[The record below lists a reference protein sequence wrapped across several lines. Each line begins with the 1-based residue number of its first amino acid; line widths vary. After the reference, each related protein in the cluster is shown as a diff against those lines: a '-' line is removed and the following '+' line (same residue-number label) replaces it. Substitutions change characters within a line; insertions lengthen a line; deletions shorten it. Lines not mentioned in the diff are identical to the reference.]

1 MPEENILLIDLST
14 DRVAPEKQ
22 KPYCLPYC
30 YHIRHYLK
38 AVIMAGLS
46 KETIAQY
53 KEQSK
58 ILLLQG
64 LNAHQ
69 VALKIGC
76 SPTSVAKWHPE
87 LASCN
92 LGKRIIDWEKYKQDI
107 VDLRN
112 QGKGYSEISRIIGI
126 DKKSIAKFCK
136 KNNIEM
142 TAEEKDLSKKYALSE
157 DKLLQRIDT
166 LAFEYLGG
174 YKNYDSTIRIRC
186 KVCNAEFNRNADAAI
201 RHGITC
207 PNCLAIER
215 ERIKSEKNIAKN
227 IAKEKL
233 ILKKQAEKQQRQNEK
248 DEQDKQRKY
257 RTCKNCGVIFYSD
270 TGRTLCDKCKKD
282 TIRIRNRKYY
292 KSKEIKRRIKIQ
304 SAMVDN
310 DITVQALAERDNNIC
325 YLCNKPVDFSD
336 YYDNG
341 VTIICGNNYPSIDHV
356 IPLAKG
362 GLHSWD
368 NVKLAHRICNSK
380 KSDNL
385 VK

>member
-1 MPEENILLIDLST
+1 M
-14 DRVAPEKQ
+14 A
-22 KPYCLPYC
+22 KP
-30 YHIRHYLK
+30 
-38 AVIMAGLS
+38 S
-46 KETIAQY
+46 KETIALY

-58 ILLLQG
+58 ALLLQG
-64 LNAHQ
+64 LNANQ
-69 VALKIGC
+69 VALKVGC
-76 SPTSVAKWHPE
+76 SSTSVAKWHPE

-126 DKKSIAKFCK
+126 DKTSIAKFCK

-186 KVCNAEFNRNADAAI
+186 KVCNAEFNRYADAAI

-215 ERIKSEKNIAKN
+215 ERIKSEKN

-270 TGRTLCDKCKKD
+270 TCRTLCDKCKKD
-282 TIRIRNRKYY
+282 TIRIHQRKYY
-292 KSKEIKRRIKIQ
+292 KSKEIKRRIKIK

-341 VTIICGNNYPSIDHV
+341 VAIICGNNYPSIDHV

>member
-1 MPEENILLIDLST
+1 
-14 DRVAPEKQ
+14 
-22 KPYCLPYC
+22 
-30 YHIRHYLK
+30 
-38 AVIMAGLS
+38 MAKLS

-64 LNAHQ
+64 LNVHQ

-76 SPTSVAKWHPE
+76 SPTSVAKWHSE
-87 LASCN
+87 LAN
-92 LGKRIIDWEKYKQDI
+92 NNRGRRKIDWNKYKQDI
-107 VDLRN
+107 IDLRN

-126 DKKSIAKFCK
+126 ERASIAKFCK

-186 KVCNAEFNRNADAAI
+186 KVCNAEFNRYADAAI

-215 ERIKSEKNIAKN
+215 ERIKSEKNIAK
-227 IAKEKL
+227 EKL
-233 ILKKQAEKQQRQNEK
+233 ILKKQEEKLQRQIEK
-248 DEQDKQRKY
+248 DKQDKQRKY
-257 RTCKNCGVIFYSD
+257 RTCKNCGVVFYSD
-270 TGRTLCDKCKKD
+270 THRVLCDKCKKD
-282 TIRIRNRKYY
+282 TIRISHRKYY

-368 NVKLAHRICNSK
+368 NVKLAHRICNSI

>member
-1 MPEENILLIDLST
+1 
-14 DRVAPEKQ
+14 
-22 KPYCLPYC
+22 
-30 YHIRHYLK
+30 
-38 AVIMAGLS
+38 MANPS
-46 KETIAQY
+46 KETIALY

-58 ILLLQG
+58 TLLLQG

-76 SPTSVAKWHPE
+76 SPMSVAKWYPE
-87 LASCN
+87 LASSN
-92 LGKRIIDWEKYKQDI
+92 RGNRIIDWEKYKQDI

-126 DKKSIAKFCK
+126 EKKSIAKFCK

-142 TAEEKDLSKKYALSE
+142 TAEEKDISKRYALTE
-157 DKLLQRIDT
+157 DELLQRIDT

-186 KVCNAEFNRNADAAI
+186 KVCNVEFNRNADAAI

-215 ERIKSEKNIAKN
+215 ERIKREKEIEKNIAR
-227 IAKEKL
+227 EKL
-233 ILKKQAEKQQRQNEK
+233 ILKKQAEKLQRQIEK
-248 DEQDKQRKY
+248 DKQNEQRKY
-257 RTCKNCGVIFYSD
+257 RTCKNCGAVFYSENKKF
-270 TGRTLCDKCKKD
+270 LCDKCKKD
-282 TIRIRNRKYY
+282 TTLIKNRKYN

-341 VTIICGNNYPSIDHV
+341 ITIICGNNYPSIDHV
-356 IPLAKG
+356 VPLAKG

-368 NVKLAHRICNSK
+368 NVKLAHRICNSI

>member
-1 MPEENILLIDLST
+1 
-14 DRVAPEKQ
+14 
-22 KPYCLPYC
+22 
-30 YHIRHYLK
+30 
-38 AVIMAGLS
+38 MAKLS
-46 KETIAQY
+46 KEAIALYQ
-53 KEQSK
+53 EQSK
-58 ILLLQG
+58 ALLLQG
-64 LNAHQ
+64 LNANQ
-69 VALKIGC
+69 VALKVGC

-92 LGKRIIDWEKYKQDI
+92 LGHRIIDWEKYKQDI

-126 DKKSIAKFCK
+126 DKTSIAKFCK

-186 KVCNAEFNRNADAAI
+186 KVCNAKFNRNAEAAI

-227 IAKEKL
+227 IAKKKL
-233 ILKKQAEKQQRQNEK
+233 ILKKQAEQQQRQKEK

-270 TGRTLCDKCKKD
+270 TCRTLCDKCKKD
-282 TIRIRNRKYY
+282 TIRIKNRKYY

>member
-1 MPEENILLIDLST
+1 
-14 DRVAPEKQ
+14 
-22 KPYCLPYC
+22 
-30 YHIRHYLK
+30 
-38 AVIMAGLS
+38 MAKLS
-46 KETIAQY
+46 KETIALY

-58 ILLLQG
+58 ALLLQG
-64 LNAHQ
+64 LNANQ
-69 VALKIGC
+69 VALKVGC

-92 LGKRIIDWEKYKQDI
+92 LGQRIIDWEKYKQDI

-126 DKKSIAKFCK
+126 ERTSIAKFCK

-215 ERIKSEKNIAKN
+215 ERIKSEKNIAK
-227 IAKEKL
+227 EKL

-270 TGRTLCDKCKKD
+270 TRRTLCDKCKKD
-282 TIRIRNRKYY
+282 TIRIYKRKYY

-341 VTIICGNNYPSIDHV
+341 VAIICGNNYPSIDHV

>member
-1 MPEENILLIDLST
+1 
-14 DRVAPEKQ
+14 
-22 KPYCLPYC
+22 
-30 YHIRHYLK
+30 
-38 AVIMAGLS
+38 MAGLS

>member
-1 MPEENILLIDLST
+1 
-14 DRVAPEKQ
+14 
-22 KPYCLPYC
+22 
-30 YHIRHYLK
+30 
-38 AVIMAGLS
+38 MANPS
-46 KETIAQY
+46 KETIALY

-58 ILLLQG
+58 TLLLQG

-76 SPTSVAKWHPE
+76 SPMSVAKWYPE
-87 LASCN
+87 LASSN
-92 LGKRIIDWEKYKQDI
+92 RGNRIIDWEKYKQDI

-126 DKKSIAKFCK
+126 EKKSIAKFCK

-142 TAEEKDLSKKYALSE
+142 TAEEKDISKRYALTE
-157 DKLLQRIDT
+157 DELLQRIDT

-186 KVCNAEFNRNADAAI
+186 KVCNVEFNRNADAAI

-215 ERIKSEKNIAKN
+215 ERIKREKEIEKNIAR
-227 IAKEKL
+227 EKL
-233 ILKKQAEKQQRQNEK
+233 ILKKQAEKLQRQIEK
-248 DEQDKQRKY
+248 DKQDQQRKY
-257 RTCKNCGVIFYSD
+257 RICKNCGVIFYSQ
-270 TGRTLCDKCKKD
+270 TQKTLCDKCKKD
-282 TIRIRNRKYY
+282 VIRIRKRKYY
-292 KSKEIKRRIKIQ
+292 KSREIKRRIKIQ

-341 VTIICGNNYPSIDHV
+341 ITIICGNNYPSIDHV
-356 IPLAKG
+356 VPLAKG

-368 NVKLAHRICNSK
+368 NVKLAHRICNSI